1 MSYLQSTLREAG
13 AWVHGPGRG
22 HLGSVPQH
30 LLQQGQN
37 RQTVFKLGLNKG
49 DGNVYKETKE
59 KSSLISSW
67 ESITAQDFGGKLR
80 FFSLVC
86 DIPRWVLDKTLVST
100 Q

>member
-30 LLQQGQN
+30 VLQQSQN
-37 RQTVFKLGLNKG
+37 RQIVFELGLNKG
-49 DGNVYKETKE
+49 DGNVYEETKE

-67 ESITAQDFGGKLR
+67 ESITAQDLGGKLR
-80 FFSLVC
+80 FFPLGC
-86 DIPRWVLDKTLVST
+86 EIPCWALDKTLVST
-100 Q
+100 